1 MTLRKSLAAGALALM
16 LPLSAMAATDF
27 KINGFSTVQ
36 MGVTDTD
43 QTYVA
48 SDKDL
53 GFSEG
58 TLLGLQMRFA
68 PNNEVPISFV
78 TQLLARA
85 SEDWNMR
92 ADWAF
97 VNWKVNDEFN
107 INVGRIKLPVFL
119 ISEAYDVGIT
129 YPWIRPPE
137 ELYGFANV
145 PATALSG
152 FSIDYRKYFDDNWV
166 RAQFYGGRDNFTIPA
181 LGTRFTAETNQMLGL
196 ALSAGTENFE
206 ARLSYTDVKLSMN
219 LRDDLLALP
228 AAQELQANVGN
239 SVVSATAALAG
250 ANAAV
255 NGIEAQINSVGGI
268 TNPAAAAYMPAYQAA
283 LADMAAAG
291 AALQTAGAQ
300 AAGAAATF
308 AAIPNGTGDAGFMG
322 VGARY
327 DNGTVLLMGE
337 AGKRPVGG
345 IPFPDT
351 TAGFVTAGL
360 HMGQFLPHLTYSA
373 VDSENSDLLNQTQE
387 SYILG
392 LRYDVQP
399 WAALKVEYQYTKL
412 GDANLRRAG
421 SPLINPSIA
430 STQYVQSSGLFNE
443 PLDLTTL
450 SADVPDEVNK
460 ISLAFNMVF

>member
-1 MTLRKSLAAGALALM
+1 MTLRKSLAAGALALTV
-16 LPLSAMAATDF
+16 PWSAMAATDF
-27 KINGFSTVQ
+27 KINGFSTIQ
-36 MGVTDTD
+36 AAATDTD

-68 PNNEVPISFV
+68 PNNDVPISFV

-85 SEDWNMR
+85 QDDWKMN

-107 INVGRIKLPVFL
+107 VNVGRIKLPVFL
-119 ISEAYDVGIT
+119 ISESYDVGIT

-145 PATALSG
+145 PVTALAG
-152 FSIDYRKYFDDNWV
+152 FSLDYRKYFDDNWV
-166 RAQFYGGRDNFTIPA
+166 RAQVYGGRDSFTIPA
-181 LGTRFTAETNQMLGL
+181 LGTKFSAEVSQMYGL

-206 ARLSYTDVKLSMN
+206 ARLSFTDVKLTMN

-250 ANAAV
+250 ANAV
-255 NGIEAQINSVGGI
+255 VSGLEAAGV
-268 TNPAAAAYMPAYQAA
+268 PASDPAYQAA
-283 LADMAAAG
+283 LANMMAAG

-351 TAGFVTAGL
+351 TAGFVTAGV
-360 HMGQFLPHLTYSA
+360 HMGQFLPHLTYST
-373 VDSENSDLLNQTQE
+373 VDSENSDLINQNQE

-392 LRYDVQP
+392 VRYDVQP

-412 GDANLRRAG
+412 GDANLRQAG

-430 STQYVQSSGLFNE
+430 STQFVQSSGLFNE